1 MSSKSLSRSRNS
13 ATSSSRSRLWCVR
26 ACRGG
31 RIQCRTFGRSSMLVC
46 SAMQCRNPQDEV
58 QRPAVG
64 RVQITLPQTGIEFRF
79 WFENRQPR
87 KDSIWPTRLRL
98 LGPYSP
104 CATVAAHPRAA
115 RLRRRRVRV
124 SRRRPGTSPARI
136 PMSHRPWKPLC
147 IDLEYIVIPGRAQ
160 SRGPRAIQTFRVGN
174 PPSAEE
180 DRVFELLLEPDFE
193 STRTPVA
200 VGNGSRD
207 RALAAGSPGASVCG
221 ECGTGRDREQRRES
235 AHR

>member
-1 MSSKSLSRSRNS
+1 MLRDTVQKSARRGAKACGRPGSNHSNTNRNRIPVSVRES
-13 ATSSSRSRLWCVR
+13 ATQERLDL
-26 ACRGG
+26 ADSTSPPGA
-31 RIQCRTFGRSSMLVC
+31 LVPC
-46 SAMQCRNPQDEV
+46 STA
-58 QRPAVG
+58 
-64 RVQITLPQTGIEFRF
+64 
-79 WFENRQPR
+79 
-87 KDSIWPTRLRL
+87 
-98 LGPYSP
+98 
-104 CATVAAHPRAA
+104 AAHPRAA
-115 RLRRRRVRV
+115 RLRRRHVRV

-207 RALAAGSPGASVCG
+207 RALAAGSRCASVCG
-221 ECGTGRDREQRRES
+221 ECGTGRDREQRREL
-235 AHR
+235 ADR